1 MSYSPSDLSANVNLF
16 FTSPVDND
24 GIYGASFLG
33 VACYKYSF
41 YRSAIIE
48 SYYNSDV
55 QNAQVGYELT
65 K

>member
-16 FTSPVDND
+16 FTSPVDTD
-24 GIYGASFLG
+24 GIYGASFSG

-48 SYYNSDV
+48 SYYNADV
-55 QNAQVGYELT
+55 QNAQVDYVFT